1 MKTKRAKMV
10 HSLVSNYS
18 LAPQLKIYQAK
29 EATSEEIQ
37 SFHHPLYVKYLETW
51 VSPRSSDIVQQFT
64 SQEEEERTKV
74 R

>member
-1 MKTKRAKMV
+1 MRKVCYLYNENITKYEFSKEHPMKTKRAKMV

-37 SFHHPLYVKYLETW
+37 NFHHPLYVKYL
-51 VSPRSSDIVQQFT
+51 
-64 SQEEEERTKV
+64 
-74 R
+74 